1 VASLTSARKAIA
13 SAVGG
18 VSCIRASTYSFAPGG
33 QSGLPLAFTNNPV
46 SELHGTSSNS
56 QVISLD
62 VIVLVST
69 TSQQLAEEAV
79 DSLLV
84 GPDTLVAALIADR
97 TFGGSVFSS
106 EVTGSRSLSVVQMNQ
121 YQAWGHSWQINLLMA
136 A

>member
-1 VASLTSARKAIA
+1 MASLTLARKAIA
-13 SAVGG
+13 LAVGDVPSIK
-18 VSCIRASTYSFAPGG
+18 VSAYSFAPGG

-46 SELHGTSSNS
+46 SELHGTRSNS
-56 QVISLD
+56 QMISLD

-69 TSQQLAEEAV
+69 TSQQAAEEAV
-79 DSLLV
+79 DDLLV
-84 GPDTLVAALIADR
+84 GPATMVAGLTADR
-97 TFGGSVFSS
+97 TFGGAVLSS